1 MEFGQVVQI
10 LWQFEVSRFW
20 RFLEVTT
27 KTAATQAGNLD
38 FWNFFLGVM
47 CKGKFMKKSEN
58 LKRFGQ
64 PVKIQRSKISS
75 TGCLSPLSPGQV
87 GLMSF

>member
-20 RFLEVTT
+20 HFLEVTV
-27 KTAATQAGNLD
+27 KTAATQAVIFGFLE
-38 FWNFFLGVM
+38 FFLGVM

-64 PVKIQRSKISS
+64 PVKIQR
-75 TGCLSPLSPGQV
+75 
-87 GLMSF
+87 